1 MERLIII
8 GAGGQGRVAADV
20 ADKMGTYTE
29 IAFLD
34 DNPTADCLGYPVLG
48 KVYDAKK
55 YIRTHCFFVA
65 IGNASVRRKV
75 TSLLSDMG
83 ANIATL
89 IHPSSVIGKCVSI
102 SEGSIVVAGAVVNP
116 NSKIGKGC
124 IINTLS
130 SVDHDCIIGDYV
142 HVSVGAH
149 ITGTVM
155 VGDNCFIGAGAVVK
169 NNVSICANCT
179 IGAGAVVV
187 KDITKSGT
195 YIGVPAK
202 IK

>member
-1 MERLIII
+1 MEKLIIV

-34 DNPTADCLGYPVLG
+34 DGSVTECLGYPVLG
-48 KVYDAKK
+48 RVADAEN

-65 IGNASVRRKV
+65 IGNANVRRQV
-75 TSLLSDMG
+75 TSRLSNMG

-89 IHPSSVIGKCVSI
+89 IHPSSVIGRWVSI
-102 SEGSIVVAGAVVNP
+102 GKGSIVVAGAVVNP
-116 NSKIGKGC
+116 CAKIGKGC

-155 VGDNCFIGAGAVVK
+155 VGDNCFICAGAVVK
-169 NNVSICANCT
+169 NNVSICADCT

-187 KDITKSGT
+187 KDICEKGT

-202 IK
+202 MI